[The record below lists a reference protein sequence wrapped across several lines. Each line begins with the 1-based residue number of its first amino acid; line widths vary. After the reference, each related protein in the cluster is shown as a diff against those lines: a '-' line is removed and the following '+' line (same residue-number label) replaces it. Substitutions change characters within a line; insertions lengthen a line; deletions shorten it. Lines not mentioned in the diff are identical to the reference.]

1 MELSEFQLSRVL
13 IMQEIRALLVS
24 PALWAMLIILSL
36 LVGYSFIQ
44 AVELFSQA
52 SRTALSYPE
61 LARGMNPLEGVFVP
75 TFGAYYLVETLL
87 LPFVIIRLVGQ
98 DKQNGTLRLLLQLPL
113 SPFSLNAI
121 KLSAMA
127 VVWLFS
133 ILPGVSVLIIW
144 QHLGGAVHFPEILTL
159 ILGHTLYSLTIICIA
174 MFATVISN
182 VLPTAAMICLAA
194 TLGSW
199 VLDFA
204 AGDGGWMGV
213 LSSWSLT
220 TLLRQF
226 ESGLLSSVSLAS
238 FLALSLLFFIAAS
251 VLLHPGQ
258 RFYYKIKALS
268 WAVVALLLVVSGLMQ
283 IPQYKDVTENRKH
296 SFNPADV
303 SALQKMNKP
312 LKITIHL
319 SKEDSRLYDLEREVL
334 FKLRRVVPDLEVM
347 FASSQSTGLFSAS
360 ESDTYGLIE
369 YEYAGKRSQSYSNST
384 FEILPLL
391 HALAGHMVKPDVIP
405 SYTGYP
411 LVADASNS
419 KWWFYLLLPL
429 MFLLAA
435 CLFRQAQLL
444 ITYNR
449 RKSYES

>member
-1 MELSEFQLSRVL
+1 MQLSKLQLSRVL
-13 IMQEIRALLVS
+13 LMQEIRALLVS
-24 PALWAMLIILSL
+24 PALWVMLIILSL
-36 LVGYSFIQ
+36 LVGFSFIQ

-52 SRTALSYPE
+52 SRTAFSYPE
-61 LARGMNPLEGVFVP
+61 LASGMNPLEGVFVP

-87 LPFVIIRLVGQ
+87 LPFVIIRLIGQ
-98 DKQNGTLRLLLQLPL
+98 DKQNGTLKLLLQLPL

-127 VVWLFS
+127 VVWLFML
-133 ILPGVSVLIIW
+133 LPGVSVLIIW

-159 ILGHTLYSLTIICIA
+159 VLGHTLYSLTIVCIA

-182 VLPTAAMICLAA
+182 TLATAAMICLAA

-204 AGDGGWMGV
+204 AGDGGWMDV
-213 LSSWSLT
+213 LGSWSLT

-226 ESGLLSSVSLAS
+226 ESGLLSSTSITS

-251 VLLHPGQ
+251 LLLHPGQ
-258 RFYYKIKALS
+258 RFQQKIKALS
-268 WAVVALLLVVSGLMQ
+268 WAVVALLVVVSGLMQ
-283 IPQYKDVTENRKH
+283 IPQYRDVTENRKH

-303 SALQKMNKP
+303 SAVQQMSEP

-319 SKEDSRLYDLEREVL
+319 SKEDGRLYDLEHKVL
-334 FKLRRVVPDLEVM
+334 SKLRRIIPDLEVV
-347 FASSQSTGLFSAS
+347 FSNTQSTGLFGAS
-360 ESDTYGLIE
+360 ESDVYGLIE
-369 YEYAGKRSQSYSNST
+369 YEYAGKQDQSYSSSAL
-384 FEILPLL
+384 EILPLL
-391 HALAGHMVKPDVIP
+391 HALAGHKVKPDVIP
-405 SYTGYP
+405 GYTGHP
-411 LVADASNS
+411 LVADASGS

-435 CLFRQAQLL
+435 YLFRQPQLL
-444 ITYNR
+444 VTQNTETIL
-449 RKSYES
+449 

>member
-1 MELSEFQLSRVL
+1 MQLSKLQLSRVL
-13 IMQEIRALLVS
+13 LMQEIRALLVS
-24 PALWAMLIILSL
+24 PALWVMLIILSL

-61 LARGMNPLEGVFVP
+61 LASGMNPLEGVFVP

-87 LPFVIIRLVGQ
+87 LPFVIIRLIGQ
-98 DKQNGTLRLLLQLPL
+98 DKQNGTLKLLLQLPL

-127 VVWLFS
+127 VVWLLML
-133 ILPGVSVLIIW
+133 LPGISVLIIW
-144 QHLGGAVHFPEILTL
+144 QYLGGAVHFPEILTL
-159 ILGHTLYSLTIICIA
+159 MLGHTLYSLTIICIA

-182 VLPTAAMICLAA
+182 TLATAAMICLAA

-213 LSSWSLT
+213 LGSWSLT

-226 ESGLLSSVSLAS
+226 ESGLLTSISLAS

-258 RFYYKIKALS
+258 RFRHKIKVLS
-268 WAVVALLLVVSGLMQ
+268 WTVVALLVVVSCLMQ
-283 IPQYKDVTENRKH
+283 IPQYRDVTENRKH

-303 SALQKMNKP
+303 SALQQMSEP
-312 LKITIHL
+312 LKIRIHL
-319 SKEDSRLYDLEREVL
+319 SKEDGRLYDLERKVL
-334 FKLRRVVPDLEVM
+334 SKLRRIIPDLEVV
-347 FASSQSTGLFSAS
+347 FSNTQSTGLFGAS
-360 ESDTYGLIE
+360 GSDTYGLIE
-369 YEYAGKRSQSYSNST
+369 YEYAGKQYQSYSNSS

-391 HALAGHMVKPDVIP
+391 HALAGHNVKPDVIP
-405 SYTGYP
+405 GYTGHP

-429 MFLLAA
+429 MFLFAA
-435 CLFRQAQLL
+435 YLFRHTQ
-444 ITYNR
+444 
-449 RKSYES
+449 